1 MPRSLERGCF
11 TNFMIIAITALS
23 VTYFVFATKDVDV
36 KLTGIGVSA
45 IISLSTFVL
54 KWAITKNDESMKT
67 QLLEGVKLLLDAS
80 EASLKESLGGRIDG
94 VNGRIDKVA
103 QELKEFRGE
112 MRDELKTVNSTLA
125 SLDKRVE
132 VIDTK
137 LEERVPSKKR

>member
-1 MPRSLERGCF
+1 MGTFFEKYLI
-11 TNFMIIAITALS
+11 NFMIIAITALS

-80 EASLKESLGGRIDG
+80 EASLKESLGGRID
-94 VNGRIDKVA
+94 KVA
-103 QELKEFRGE
+103 QDLKEFR
-112 MRDELKTVNSTLA
+112 DETRSDLKTINSTLA